1 MSKKETRRK
10 AIDPQTRDLLDQLTQ
25 RDERRSMS
33 ARERR
38 ARDKTKARLRR
49 RVNWDLPTTIKDRI
63 KAIAREERIPESQIA
78 AWLLA
83 HALDDLG
90 EDRAARREKL
100 DPFKEVSESP
110 RYEWNLRLEPVD
122 PHRK

>member
-1 MSKKETRRK
+1 MSKRETRRK

-33 ARERR
+33 AKERR

-49 RVNWDLPTTIKDRI
+49 RVNWDLPPAIKDRI

-90 EDRAARREKL
+90 EDRDERREKL
-100 DPFKEVSESP
+100 DHFKEISESP
-110 RYEWNLRLEPVD
+110 RYEWNLRLEPIA
-122 PHRK
+122 PHLK